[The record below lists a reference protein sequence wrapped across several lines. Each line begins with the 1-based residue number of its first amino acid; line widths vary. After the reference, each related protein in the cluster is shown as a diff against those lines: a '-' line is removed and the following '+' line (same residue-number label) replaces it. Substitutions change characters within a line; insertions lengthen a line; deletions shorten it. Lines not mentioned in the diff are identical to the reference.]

1 MKTILWKA
9 SLFGLAGALL
19 VRPVPVP
26 SQDVFDLLRRGDV
39 AAVRAMVEKTPELV
53 TARDDQGQ
61 ALLHYAAYGQ
71 DPALVDF
78 LIDKGAKVDLASAQT
93 KTPLHIAAINDRS
106 GVVAVLLR
114 RGASLEIRDDYGRTA
129 LILCARE
136 RGQAATARVLLD
148 AGAAINAVD
157 KFGSSALELAAWR
170 GKKEFIDLLLDR
182 GAKVPEQG
190 ERWTATVAEAVSN
203 GLAGLYRRLTE
214 GGQDLKALEPAGERL
229 LHAAAA
235 GGS

>member
-93 KTPLHIAAINDRS
+93 KTPLHIAAINDRRE
-106 GVVAVLLR
+106 VVAALLK

-136 RGQAATARVLLD
+136 RGQAATARVLID
-148 AGAAINAVD
+148 AGADINAVD
-157 KFGSSALELAAWR
+157 KFGSSALELATWR
-170 GKKEFIDLLLDR
+170 GKAEFIDLLLEK
-182 GAKVPEQG
+182 GARVPESGQK
-190 ERWTATVAEAVSN
+190 WA
-203 GLAGLYRRLTE
+203 AGLSQAASQGLTTLFDRL
-214 GGQDLKALEPAGERL
+214 
-229 LHAAAA
+229 
-235 GGS
+235 